1 MFRKAFSA
9 GSDQK
14 IKLLEEKLMYKTY
27 WAIFANFTGILL
39 KLGRHHEIWP
49 LSRPQ
54 IFLGRKYFYRATFEL
69 CGLEISHLAAVT
81 K

>member
-1 MFRKAFSA
+1 MVWFPSWRLLEYTKYTAAMFRKAFLA

-39 KLGRHHEIWP
+39 K
-49 LSRPQ
+49 
-54 IFLGRKYFYRATFEL
+54 
-69 CGLEISHLAAVT
+69 
-81 K
+81 